1 MVDAVMDDNTAASSP
16 ESEIIKISDSGE
28 ALAHYMFV
36 YLESTFRPEI
46 VVLPDVTRARRIL
59 NEIKSSIVQS
69 LIESNKVIVGKVGET
84 DPVARV
90 T

>member
-1 MVDAVMDDNTAASSP
+1 MALHQTRLHKVHRQQPRVRDH
-16 ESEIIKISDSGE
+16 KISDSGE

-59 NEIKSSIVQS
+59 NEIKGSIV
-69 LIESNKVIVGKVGET
+69 
-84 DPVARV
+84 
-90 T
+90 